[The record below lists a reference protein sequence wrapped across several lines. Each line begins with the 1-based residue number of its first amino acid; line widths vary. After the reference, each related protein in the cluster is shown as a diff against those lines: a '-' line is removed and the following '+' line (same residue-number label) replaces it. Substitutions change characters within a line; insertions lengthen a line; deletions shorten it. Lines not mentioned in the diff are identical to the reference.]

1 MALEA
6 VDRQTSGDSVIDSG
20 TKPGTEPG
28 AGVRNGS
35 GDVIAYTLHGNCYLN
50 LTNRCT
56 LRCEFCPKF
65 NKSWEVQG
73 YPLRLRQDP
82 GVQQMLDAVGDPSAY
97 REVVFCGLGEPT
109 LRLPELLQVA
119 YKLKQAG
126 ARVRLNTDGLA
137 NWVYQRNIVPELAE
151 CVDAL
156 SISLSAQDETTYNR
170 HCRPPAVG
178 AYPELLEFI
187 LCAREHISDIT
198 ITAIDGLE
206 GVDIGACEALAQRFN
221 VKFRRRVLDEVG

>member
-6 VDRQTSGDSVIDSG
+6 VDRQTSSNSVVESG
-20 TKPGTEPG
+20 IEPGTEPG
-28 AGVRNGS
+28 AEVRNGA

-65 NKSWEVQG
+65 NKNWEVQG

-82 GVQQMLDAVGDPSAY
+82 SVQQLLDAVGDPSAY

-109 LRLPELLQVA
+109 LRLPEMLQVA
-119 YKLKQAG
+119 HKLKQAG

-198 ITAIDGLE
+198 LTAIDGLD
-206 GVDIGACEALAQRFN
+206 GVDIGACEALAQRFD

>member
-1 MALEA
+1 MALQA
-6 VDRQTSGDSVIDSG
+6 VDRQSSNDSVIKSG
-20 TKPGTEPG
+20 IESGPESG
-28 AGVRNGS
+28 AEARSGA

-50 LTNRCT
+50 LTSRCT

-65 NKSWEVQG
+65 NKDWEVRG
-73 YPLRLRQDP
+73 YPLKLRQEP
-82 GVQQMLDAVGDPSAY
+82 SVAQMLEAVGDPTMY

-119 YKLKQAG
+119 HTLKQAG
-126 ARVRLNTDGLA
+126 ARIRLNTDGLA
-137 NWVYQRNIVPELAE
+137 NWVHQRNVVPELAE

-156 SISLSAQDETTYNR
+156 SISLNAQDETTYNR

-198 ITAIDGLE
+198 ITAVDGLE
-206 GVDIGACEALAQRFN
+206 GVDIAACEALAERFN